1 MATKAHIRGMK
12 PVMRCMASILNDL
25 GVRLDGW
32 WGEREEK
39 LRYPGNDRK
48 KVLQRKEKETE
59 GFLKV
64 SECEEVPQK
73 CNVMLKASSHIL
85 PGLAK

>member
-1 MATKAHIRGMK
+1 
-12 PVMRCMASILNDL
+12 MRCMASILNDL

-39 LRYPGNDRK
+39 LRYAGIFVWCDRK
-48 KVLQRKEKETE
+48 RFCKEMKRKEKETE

-64 SECEEVPQK
+64 SECEEAPQK